1 MEVDVAEWVDRRGEE
16 AGDDGRGLVLDDDRG
31 AGDMGAG
38 ANASTDDPRPA
49 VLAVA
54 RDEFRHR
61 GMHDGARNAGLSDHN
76 FFRYLSIV

>member
-1 MEVDVAEWVDRRGEE
+1 
-16 AGDDGRGLVLDDDRG
+16 
-31 AGDMGAG
+31 MGAG

-61 GMHDGARNAGLSDHN
+61 GMHDGARNAGLSVSQLLPLPG
-76 FFRYLSIV
+76 RSYSR